1 MLKKGLFII
10 FVPLLLLTACTSQS
24 KNHTVE
30 LTISAASSMKDVLTK
45 IQRNYEKA
53 NPEIKLYFN
62 FGASGALQQQ
72 ISQGAEVD
80 VFLSAA
86 KKEFNQL
93 EKDGILDF
101 DYSSNL
107 VGNKLVLV
115 QPKNSSKANL
125 DFKDLV
131 NGSVEKIS
139 IGTPESVPAGMYA
152 QELLNRLGIWSKVNS
167 KIIFTKDVRQVLT
180 YVETGNV
187 DAGIVYRTDALVSKK
202 VIVTSTAAP
211 GMHQPIIYP
220 VGVLKESKQ
229 KKEAIA
235 FYEYLKSKEAQA
247 IFEEFGFQVF

>member
-80 VFLSAA
+80 LFLSAA

-125 DFKDLV
+125 DFKDLA

-152 QELLNRLGIWSKVNS
+152 QELLNRLDIWSKVNS